1 LVAGKII
8 CQVGIVPDGERLL
21 MALSDCTIKVTNPDG
36 TTRDVMNKAGTAMA
50 VPTTASHTAHNVGS
64 TDCQAVFVERK

>member
-1 LVAGKII
+1 
-8 CQVGIVPDGERLL
+8 

-50 VPTTASHTAHNVGS
+50 VPTTASHIAHNVGS